1 MLERVMQLQEE
12 RDIVRNIK
20 RNVDEKLD
28 NLKKSKDPTNYL
40 AIEAFEKITGI
51 KIPYKIMPRRD
62 GDVAECWS
70 DSTKANDKLEW
81 KANRELYDMIRD
93 AWNWQSKNPHGY
105 DNT

>member
-1 MLERVMQLQEE
+1 
-12 RDIVRNIK
+12 
-20 RNVDEKLD
+20 
-28 NLKKSKDPTNYL
+28 
-40 AIEAFEKITGI
+40 
-51 KIPYKIMPRRD
+51 MPRRD